1 MKVAAG
7 TSILKGIAIG
17 TIRVYHKEET
27 RTSRLSHLT
36 PEQELSRFQAAQR
49 AAQKQLEELYT
60 RALETVGERD
70 AAIFEIHQMMLE
82 DEDYVGAVREALSTQ
97 GVTAEYAVQAAGER
111 FSAAFSALEDP
122 YLQAR
127 AADVRDVSRRVVDL
141 LTGAAP
147 GGPEGEEP
155 FILAADDLTPSETVQ
170 LDRSRLLGFLTRH
183 GSPNSHTAILART
196 MGIPALVGVDFDD
209 SWDGHTAILDGYHS
223 CVYVD
228 PGEELLSAME
238 ARRRAHVQRAA
249 LLQGLRGQP
258 SVTLDGTRT
267 AVCANIGGEEDL
279 EAALQNDAEGV
290 GLFRSEF
297 LYLNRKDFPSEE
309 DQFQVY
315 RRTAAAMDGK
325 RVVIRT
331 LDIGSDKRADYF
343 GLEPEENP
351 ALGYRAIRICLTRPE
366 IFRQQLRAILRAS
379 AYGNAA
385 VMFPMIT
392 ALREV
397 QEAKALLNAC
407 REELRREGVPAG
419 PLEVGVMIET
429 PAAVMIADELAREVD
444 FFSLGTNDLTQYTL
458 AVDRRNPK
466 LGRFFDPYHP
476 AVLRML
482 KMAVEAAHRHGCWVG
497 LCGELGADPSLTETF
512 LRMGVDELS
521 VSPTAILPLRKRIRG
536 LDLSRREGP

>member
-122 YLQAR
+122 YLQVR

-228 PGEELLSAME
+228 PG
-238 ARRRAHVQRAA
+238 
-249 LLQGLRGQP
+249 
-258 SVTLDGTRT
+258 
-267 AVCANIGGEEDL
+267 
-279 EAALQNDAEGV
+279 
-290 GLFRSEF
+290 
-297 LYLNRKDFPSEE
+297 
-309 DQFQVY
+309 
-315 RRTAAAMDGK
+315 
-325 RVVIRT
+325 
-331 LDIGSDKRADYF
+331 
-343 GLEPEENP
+343 
-351 ALGYRAIRICLTRPE
+351 
-366 IFRQQLRAILRAS
+366 
-379 AYGNAA
+379 
-385 VMFPMIT
+385 
-392 ALREV
+392 
-397 QEAKALLNAC
+397 
-407 REELRREGVPAG
+407 
-419 PLEVGVMIET
+419 
-429 PAAVMIADELAREVD
+429 
-444 FFSLGTNDLTQYTL
+444 
-458 AVDRRNPK
+458 
-466 LGRFFDPYHP
+466 
-476 AVLRML
+476 
-482 KMAVEAAHRHGCWVG
+482 
-497 LCGELGADPSLTETF
+497 
-512 LRMGVDELS
+512 
-521 VSPTAILPLRKRIRG
+521 
-536 LDLSRREGP
+536 